1 MSGLEKIRQN
11 RDQIL
16 AIALKNGAD
25 RLRVFG
31 SIARNEDRPDSDVDF
46 LVTMLPGHDLLDMIS
61 LSQDLEELLHQ
72 KTDVVS
78 EEEVSPYLR
87 DRIFKEAVAV

>member
-1 MSGLEKIRQN
+1 MSGLEKIKQN

-16 AIALKNGAD
+16 GIALRNGAD
-25 RLRVFG
+25 HLRVFG
-31 SIARNEDRPDSDVDF
+31 SVARNEDRPDSDVDF
-46 LVTMLPGHDLLDMIS
+46 LVTMLPGHDLLDMIA
-61 LSQDLEELLHQ
+61 LSQDLEELLHR

-87 DRIFKEAVAV
+87 DWIFQEAVAV